1 MVVAVAFGTALAASL
16 LTVSFEISN
25 RVAVELRAFGA
36 NISVEPK
43 VEGMAGLA
51 GLAEL
56 ARYLNESDLKKIKT
70 VFWRHNILGF
80 SPFLETVGEIEAAGR
95 SERVIDKRAERVID
109 KRAERVTITGTWYE
123 KKLQLPGEDRKF
135 SAGAVSVSPWWDV
148 QGAWPPD
155 DSSVAVGGALAAR
168 LGVSTGNAITV
179 SGRRYTVSGIL
190 TTGGRE
196 DEQVLM
202 ELSALQ
208 SLTGLQG
215 KVSRVL
221 VSALSTP
228 MDDFAYKNPDRM
240 SRAEY
245 EKWYCTAYVTSIAKQ
260 VEEAMTGSRAR
271 PVWQVAETEGKVLDR
286 LRTAIYLLCAVALA
300 ASSIGVATTMITS
313 LLRRVEEIG
322 LMKAMGADSF
332 GIARLFLSEAVII
345 GLAGGLVGLLASV
358 WISGEIGLR
367 VFGTKL
373 AQRTLLFP
381 LSVTIA
387 LVISVTGSLF
397 PIARALRIKPA
408 IVLKG
413 AE

>member
-43 VEGMAGLA
+43 VEGMAKLAKLA
-51 GLAEL
+51 GQ

-80 SPFLETVGEIEAAGR
+80 SPFLETGGEIEATGHR
-95 SERVIDKRAERVID
+95 ERA
-109 KRAERVTITGTWYE
+109 TIAGTWHE

-135 SAGAVSVSPWWDV
+135 SAGAVSVSPWWDI

-155 DSSVAVGGALAAR
+155 DSSVAIGSALAAR
-168 LGVSTGNAITV
+168 LGVSAGSSV
-179 SGRRYTVSGIL
+179 SIDGRKFTVSGIL

-208 SLTGLQG
+208 SFAGLQG
-215 KVSRVL
+215 KISRVL

-228 MDDFAYKNPDRM
+228 MDDFAYKNPDKM

-260 VEEAMTGSRAR
+260 IEEAMTGSRAR

-381 LSVTIA
+381 LSMSIA
-387 LVISVTGSLF
+387 LVIAVTGSLF

>member
-1 MVVAVAFGTALAASL
+1 MAIMVIAVAFGTALAASL

-51 GLAEL
+51 GQT
-56 ARYLNESDLKKIKT
+56 RWLNESDLKKIKT

-80 SPFLETVGEIEAAGR
+80 SPVLEAENEVEAAGR
-95 SERVIDKRAERVID
+95 R
-109 KRAERVTITGTWYE
+109 ERVTIAGTWHE
-123 KKLQLPGEDRKF
+123 KKLQLPGEERKF

-155 DSSVAVGGALAAR
+155 DSSVAVGSALAAR

-179 SGRRYTVSGIL
+179 SGRRFTVSGIL

-196 DEQVLM
+196 DEQVVM

-208 SLTGLQG
+208 SLAGLQG
-215 KVSRVL
+215 KISRVL

-228 MDDFAYKNPDRM
+228 MDDFAYKNPDKM

-260 VEEAMTGSRAR
+260 VEEVMTGSRAR

-373 AQRTLLFP
+373 AQRTMLFP

-408 IVLKG
+408 VVLKG